1 MATTH
6 RSPESVADL
15 CPDGTYLDTGV
26 EKVSAPA
33 APAFLG
39 KNPRL
44 DQNFLD
50 AALLRV
56 LGLVSPGRQ
65 PGWDGASLGQPVEP
79 SVDPSGLEP
88 PFIYPEYIPDP
99 SHPGHRLEGGRPLTA
114 SEKAAVLR
122 IAGAELEKMRSSG
135 QISEKELKLRMKLL
149 EVTLNHKM
157 GFSST
162 AEPSHD
168 YYEKKDGAWVLKPGK
183 VAKGLDD
190 RVNNRS
196 GHNLT
201 GCRRAVQSLILYAE
215 AQLAKE
221 EGDKQAKDFDD
232 YVAGKHFD
240 NLMPSNMSGRFQYY
254 TPNPDRKNLIP
265 GDRVRMKNHKF
276 AQPPDEDGYEGS
288 NVIYLGKDDAGHQL
302 FIHMDGG
309 GVERYECCKK
319 PSRSTASRHRGR
331 IIGLSTNSQNGMSL
345 RLGLIETFSL

>member
-1 MATTH
+1 M
-6 RSPESVADL
+6 
-15 CPDGTYLDTGV
+15 
-26 EKVSAPA
+26 
-33 APAFLG
+33 
-39 KNPRL
+39 
-44 DQNFLD
+44 
-50 AALLRV
+50 
-56 LGLVSPGRQ
+56 
-65 PGWDGASLGQPVEP
+65 
-79 SVDPSGLEP
+79 
-88 PFIYPEYIPDP
+88 
-99 SHPGHRLEGGRPLTA
+99 
-114 SEKAAVLR
+114 
-122 IAGAELEKMRSSG
+122 
-135 QISEKELKLRMKLL
+135 
-149 EVTLNHKM
+149 
-157 GFSST
+157 
-162 AEPSHD
+162 
-168 YYEKKDGAWVLKPGK
+168 
-183 VAKGLDD
+183 
-190 RVNNRS
+190 
-196 GHNLT
+196 
-201 GCRRAVQSLILYAE
+201 ILYAE